1 MAEPSL
7 PLAGLRVIDTSTL
20 LAGPLAAMLLADF
33 GAEVIKV
40 EHPSG
45 DPMRRFGHT
54 QDDVSL
60 WWKVFNR
67 NKKSVVLDLSTGQ
80 GAANFRRLAVGAD
93 ALIENFRP
101 GTLERWGLGPDELA
115 AINPGLVVTRV
126 TAFGQTGPY
135 ARRPG
140 FGTLAEAMSG
150 LAAMS
155 GEPDG
160 APLLPPFPMADAFA
174 GLHAACAT
182 LIALRGRDK
191 TGVGQS
197 IDVAITE
204 AMMASLGAQLT
215 VFEQLGV
222 KPARLGNGSNNN
234 APRNVYRCRDGRW
247 LAVSAPADSIA
258 ERIVRLVG
266 RPELCEE
273 PWFATGRGRAE
284 HAAVLNEAIG
294 GWVAE
299 RDAAT
304 VLAAFEQAQA
314 AVAPVYDVADIV
326 GDPHFKARRTI
337 VEVPD
342 EELGAVA
349 MPDIPVRLSATPGR
363 IRWAGPR
370 LGEHT
375 DEVLDA
381 LAKETGNAR

>member
-1 MAEPSL
+1 M
-7 PLAGLRVIDTSTL
+7 
-20 LAGPLAAMLLADF
+20 
-33 GAEVIKV
+33 
-40 EHPSG
+40 
-45 DPMRRFGHT
+45 
-54 QDDVSL
+54 
-60 WWKVFNR
+60 
-67 NKKSVVLDLSTGQ
+67 
-80 GAANFRRLAVGAD
+80 
-93 ALIENFRP
+93 
-101 GTLERWGLGPDELA
+101 
-115 AINPGLVVTRV
+115 

-135 ARRPG
+135 AHKPG

-222 KPARLGNGSNNN
+222 KPARLGNASNNN

-258 ERIVRLVG
+258 ER
-266 RPELCEE
+266 
-273 PWFATGRGRAE
+273 
-284 HAAVLNEAIG
+284 
-294 GWVAE
+294 
-299 RDAAT
+299 DAAT

-314 AVAPVYDVADIV
+314 AVAPIYDVADIV
-326 GDPHFKARRTI
+326 GDPHFKARRTL

-342 EELGAVA
+342 EELGTVA
-349 MPDIPVRLSATPGR
+349 MPDIPVRFSATPGR

-375 DEVLDA
+375 DEVLGA
-381 LAKETGNAR
+381 WAKETGDAR